1 MFRPICASLWMT
13 LSAMG
18 LDAQH
23 IDTLRFQSAA
33 FGAEREVVV
42 HLPEFHR
49 YASAEVR
56 MPVIILLDGQHEW
69 VMEPVLTHI
78 RYLQYTHI
86 VPQAIV
92 VTVPHEDRVKEC
104 APDSIAQPTMPLLE
118 LLTKELPPLLQR
130 YHPGDITVLVGHSF
144 TASFALY
151 AYLAAPE
158 AFDAVIALSP
168 LHLVE
173 HSMPRV
179 ADRLEKH
186 ENERVLV
193 SVGGA
198 HKLLDG
204 GHHEGLSKATAAA
217 RMERTNGR
225 MLYREYPSAG
235 HTSLPTI
242 AFADLLATLF
252 TDYTV
257 RDTLVPVGRDDYKVL
272 SPPPP
277 PEVLL
282 KQLEA
287 THGFLGSTLPWGLDE
302 ANGLLSRLGSSD
314 YTEHVILLLRKAIAL
329 YPNYYYFHAW
339 LGDELMERDPVAA
352 KQHVRDALRI
362 LEEYDRNDPDY
373 DEMKAELEGMLE

>member
-1 MFRPICASLWMT
+1 MRALALLATTLLAVGLCAQRS
-13 LSAMG
+13 
-18 LDAQH
+18 
-23 IDTLRFQSAA
+23 DTLRFHSTA
-33 FGAEREVVV
+33 FGTERSVVV

-69 VMEPVLTHI
+69 VIDPLLTDI
-78 RYLQYTHI
+78 RYLQYAHM
-86 VPQAIV
+86 VPQAIT
-92 VTVPHEDRVKEC
+92 VTVPHDDRVAES
-104 APDSIAQPTMPLLE
+104 APKNIDQPGMPLLE
-118 LLTKELPPLLQR
+118 LLTKELPPLLKP
-130 YHPGDITVLVGHSF
+130 YNPGDINVLVGHSF

-151 AYLAAPE
+151 AYLTAPG

-173 HSMPRV
+173 ASVPRV
-179 ADRLEKH
+179 ADRLEK
-186 ENERVLV
+186 EVNERVLV
-193 SVGGA
+193 AVGGA

-204 GHHEGLSKATAAA
+204 GHHEGLSRATAAA
-217 RMERTNGR
+217 RLERTQGR
-225 MLYREYPSAG
+225 MLNRAYPSAG

-272 SPPPP
+272 RPPPA

-282 KQLEA
+282 QQLEA

-314 YTEHVILLLRKAIAL
+314 YSDHVILLLRKAIAL

-362 LEEYDRNDPDY
+362 MDEYDRDDPDY

>member
-1 MFRPICASLWMT
+1 MRAFSLLGSILLAAVLCAQRS
-13 LSAMG
+13 
-18 LDAQH
+18 
-23 IDTLRFQSAA
+23 DTLRFHSTA
-33 FGAEREVVV
+33 FGTERSVVV

-69 VMEPVLTHI
+69 VVDPLLTDI
-78 RYLQYTHI
+78 RYLQYAHM
-86 VPQAIV
+86 VPQAIT
-92 VTVPHEDRVKEC
+92 VTVAHDDRVAES
-104 APDSIAQPTMPLLE
+104 APDSITQFSMPLLE
-118 LLTKELPPLLQR
+118 MLTKELPVLLKP
-130 YHPGDITVLVGHSF
+130 YNPGDINVLVGHSF

-151 AYLAAPE
+151 AYLTAPG
-158 AFDAVIALSP
+158 AFDGVIALSP
-168 LHLVE
+168 LHLAEASV
-173 HSMPRV
+173 PRV
-179 ADRLEKH
+179 ADRLEK
-186 ENERVLV
+186 ELNERVLV
-193 SVGGA
+193 AVGGA

-217 RMERTNGR
+217 RLERTKGR

-282 KQLEA
+282 QQLEA

-314 YTEHVILLLRKAIAL
+314 YSDHVILLLRKAIAL

-362 LEEYDRNDPDY
+362 MDEYDRDDPDY
-373 DEMKAELEGMLE
+373 DEMKAELDGMLE